1 MDDSL
6 AVGPMRFGVFMA
18 PFHLIGINP
27 TIHFERDLALIERAD
42 QLGFQEAWLGEHHSG
57 GHEPIG
63 CPELFLAA
71 AAQRTKNIRL
81 GTGVNSLPYHNPFLL
96 AERLVLLDHLSHGRA
111 MMGFGPGQLASDAHM
126 FGIDTTK
133 QRDMLLEAA
142 EVVVRLMRGETV
154 TTETEWFKL
163 QDARLQVLPYS
174 LPTLEMV
181 VAAVASPSGPRTAG
195 RLGLGMMNLA
205 ATGPEAFAAL
215 RGHWEITAREAL
227 EHGQTVSREGWRL
240 AGIMHLAETEEQAR
254 LECEYG
260 FDAIWRYLGE
270 VSPLPLSHAST
281 TQEMID
287 EANAAGLVCIGT
299 PEMAI
304 ELINRLAEQ
313 TGGFGAFIMNVTD
326 FASPDARLRS
336 IELFAERVTP
346 YFRGQLKSIY
356 ESNAWVL
363 GAKGEESGGTKWK
376 DQTISAIA
384 AASQEYEAQR
394 GAGVAQ
400 QSADRA

>member
-1 MDDSL
+1 MDDSF
-6 AVGPMRFGVFMA
+6 AVGPTRFGVFMA
-18 PFHLIGINP
+18 PFHLVGINP
-27 TIHFERDLALIERAD
+27 TIHYERDLELIVRAD
-42 QLGFQEAWLGEHHSG
+42 QLGFQEAWVGEHHSG

-63 CPELFLAA
+63 CPELFLTA

-126 FGIDTTK
+126 FAIDTTK
-133 QRDMLLEAA
+133 QRNMLLEAA

-154 TTETEWFKL
+154 TIETEWFKL

-205 ATGPEAFAAL
+205 ATGPDAFAAL
-215 RGHWEITAREAL
+215 RGHWEITAREAQ
-227 EHGQTVSREGWRL
+227 EHGQTVSRDGWRL
-240 AGIMHLAETEEQAR
+240 AGIMHLAETEAQAR
-254 LECEYG
+254 RECEYG
-260 FDAIWRYLGE
+260 FEAIWRYLGE
-270 VSPLPLSHAST
+270 VSPLPLSNAST

-287 EANAAGLVCIGT
+287 EANDAGLVCIGT
-299 PEMAI
+299 ADMAI
-304 ELINRLAEQ
+304 ELINRLTEQ
-313 TGGFGAFIMNVTD
+313 TGGFGAFIMNLTD
-326 FASPDARLRS
+326 FASPDSRLRA
-336 IELFAERVTP
+336 IEIFAERVIP

-363 GAKGEESGGTKWK
+363 GTKGGESGGTKWK
-376 DQTISAIA
+376 EQTIDAIA

-394 GAGVAQ
+394 SAGVA
-400 QSADRA
+400 DRPTGG